1 MGAIY
6 TTIKGEKFKVMFCK
20 EYVTFFCP
28 KDKSFLTLDPNISM
42 KKLLSLPYFNLVR

>member
-6 TTIKGEKFKVMFCK
+6 TTIKGEKFKVMFCR

-28 KDKSFLTLDPNISM
+28 KDKSFLTISHDISM